1 MSKVKFIILLGLV
14 VLATGK
20 PHGSNRRSSTSGAP
34 RQWTYELHR
43 FHDSDRLSE
52 AEFLNRFFE
61 DLREDRYAGEY
72 PPFVSLP
79 DYEAGEEED
88 RLLDEFDLQ
97 DPALH
102 GEQSEESRG
111 SDGIGANTADKPK
124 QDGLEN
130 EKGAKN
136 QGSANEVKTSDQV
149 ERKEDKATPK
159 NHQSGG
165 EEPQAERE
173 DPIQHHE
180 EKDSERSPLSGN
192 DKHHGK
198 PAESRGNKRQHDEK
212 SVGATRPKDSQPK
225 QEGEQEVL
233 SQEERSE
240 PQQPPAVG
248 HEHPSGSHP
257 AQSEV
262 QGNPEAPL
270 VQINVNVA
278 SPA

>member
-43 FHDSDRLSE
+43 FHDSDRVSE
-52 AEFLNRFFE
+52 AEFFNRFFE

-102 GEQSEESRG
+102 GEQSGESRDP
-111 SDGIGANTADKPK
+111 DGIGANTAGNPK

-130 EKGAKN
+130 EQGANN
-136 QGSANEVKTSDQV
+136 QGSANEVKPSDQV

-159 NHQSGG
+159 KHPSGG

-198 PAESRGNKRQHDEK
+198 PAGSRGNKRQHDEK
-212 SVGATRPKDSQPK
+212 SVPKDSQPK
-225 QEGEQEVL
+225 KEGEQEVL
-233 SQEERSE
+233 SQDKRSE

-248 HEHPSGSHP
+248 SPQEHPSGSHP
-257 AQSEV
+257 AQFEV
-262 QGNPEAPL
+262 QGNPEALL